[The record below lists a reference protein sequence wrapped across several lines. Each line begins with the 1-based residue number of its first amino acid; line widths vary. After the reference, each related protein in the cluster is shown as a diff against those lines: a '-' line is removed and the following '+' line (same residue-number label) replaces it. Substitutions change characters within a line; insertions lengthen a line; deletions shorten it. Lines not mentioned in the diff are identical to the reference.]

1 MECRC
6 DNGEFIC
13 EPFECDTE
21 TSQCYQDPGRVRR
34 TSLEIGLLLRLFH
47 QPSKTTQIMVTAFQ
61 NRKEY
66 AVLMAIHIWKLLMVQ
81 HMTSLVRVS
90 TIWRYR
96 QKNQP
101 IRARS
106 MWGSRVFDENRKKW
120 SHGLKLSGL
129 NSSHVITNRLLS
141 LKCHGI
147 KFRSPLT
154 QLWHS
159 QPEVENRKLEK
170 FRSHLEKR
178 KILKLWAM
186 ENRWL
191 SRLGS
196 ESGSVES
203 KIGGKFSSDNFGLKF
218 WSKISDSKF

>member
-6 DNGEFIC
+6 DNGEFTC

-47 QPSKTTQIMVTAFQ
+47 QPSKTTQIMVTAFR

-81 HMTSLVRVS
+81 HMISLVHVS
-90 TIWRYR
+90 TTWWYR

-120 SHGLKLSGL
+120 SHGLKLCL

-147 KFRSPLT
+147 KFPSPLT
-154 QLWHS
+154 L
-159 QPEVENRKLEK
+159 L
-170 FRSHLEKR
+170 
-178 KILKLWAM
+178 
-186 ENRWL
+186 
-191 SRLGS
+191 
-196 ESGSVES
+196 
-203 KIGGKFSSDNFGLKF
+203 
-218 WSKISDSKF
+218 